1 MPGVSPYRD
10 LRRSLAGDRERLL
23 DRARGER
30 DRDRDRDRDARLA
43 GLLLRDFRGD
53 RDFDRDRAGDREDAC
68 GASAAAGASSLQRRA
83 LERSFISVQTWVPVC
98 VEFKI

>member
-23 DRARGER
+23 DRARGE
-30 DRDRDRDRDARLA
+30 RDRDRDARLA